1 MMTDRVYAAILRA
14 YPARYRARF
23 AGDMLD
29 TFACDHA
36 RVRARGWWRL
46 IPFWIVTIVQAVWF
60 GAAERRGS
68 PAPAGAPMSPR
79 RFRFSLVPDV
89 RYAVRLLVRSPL
101 FAITSVASL
110 ALGLAATTVIFTLVD
125 ALVFQASPGVR
136 EPAGVVDIGRSTDGS
151 GFDNMA
157 YPTFKSL
164 REHTQSLEGIA
175 ATTLDPSPMSLA
187 ADAGSERVFAQLVS
201 WSYFD
206 VLRVRP
212 ATGRF
217 FHADED
223 QVADDRPVVVLTH
236 HLWRERFGGD
246 PGIVGRTL
254 RLNNKD
260 FVVVGVAEDDFSGVT
275 MLGTDVWVP
284 MSMAGTVRGGRGTV
298 LLGNPRAV
306 WHTAVGRLKP
316 GVTPSQAEAELQ
328 TLMTAYKAAAP
339 EADQRHGVVV
349 ARSGRLPAPMRLPFN
364 VFFGVLFVLTG
375 GLLAIACSNVAGM
388 LLARA
393 TARRREIATRL
404 AVGASRG
411 QLIAQLMTETFVLF
425 LVAAAVAVP
434 VTFWLSGVLQSFL
447 PALPVPIVVDWSVGG
462 RAIAF
467 ALGLALTAAVIFGLA
482 PARHAMR
489 TDLSAALHGHASTA
503 TRERLRLRHGLVIAQ
518 VALSLT
524 MVVTAGL
531 FVRTLLAAT
540 KISPGFRIANV
551 DVVTV
556 DTTLAGAEDQAAV
569 RLIERV
575 AEGLRTVPGVD
586 AVAHSR
592 MVPLQGGGLGLGAV
606 RIPGITEEGSNRV
619 NNADWDVV
627 SPDYFTALQIPVTDG
642 RAFTIDDRDGRP
654 LVAVVNETFARI
666 AWPGQSA
673 VGQRF
678 WQANRPQDEGRPIE
692 IVGVVADAKYR
703 TISEAQAPF
712 IYVPFA
718 QQPQST
724 VSLYLT
730 HADGIDLG
738 ASVRRTL
745 ARLEPSLPV
754 VLHQSLDEATAIG
767 LLPQRVAAWVAGSVG
782 VIGLFLAALGLYGL
796 TAFLVAQRTREIA
809 IRMALGATHGQVRT
823 MVLRQAGRLGVI
835 GSAIGL
841 LLAAGLAQ
849 VVQSLSLLVDV
860 HATDPLTF
868 GAVVLLMGA
877 VLLAATLYPARR
889 AARTNPAVA
898 LRAE

>member
-1 MMTDRVYAAILRA
+1 MMDHAFYRVVLHA
-14 YPARYRARF
+14 YPAKYRARF

-29 TFACDHA
+29 TFVCDHA
-36 RVRARGWWRL
+36 RVRARGWWSL
-46 IPFWIVTIVQAVWF
+46 IPFWIVTIAQAVWF
-60 GAAERRGS
+60 GAAERRTRHAS
-68 PAPAGAPMSPR
+68 AGAPMPPR

-89 RYAVRLLVRSPL
+89 RYALRLLARSPL
-101 FAITSVASL
+101 FAVTSIVSL

-125 ALVFQASPGVR
+125 ALVLQASPGVR
-136 EPAGVVDIGRSTDGS
+136 EPARVVDIGRSTDGS
-151 GFDNMA
+151 GLDNMSYVA
-157 YPTFKSL
+157 FKYL
-164 REHTQSLEGIA
+164 RDHTQSLEGIS
-175 ATTLDPSPMSLA
+175 ATTFGPSPLSLA
-187 ADAGSERVFAQLVS
+187 ADGGSERIFGQLVS

-206 VLRVRP
+206 VLKVRP

-223 QVADDRPVVVLTH
+223 EVAEDRPVVVLTH
-236 HLWRERFGGD
+236 HLWHERFAGD
-246 PGIVGRTL
+246 PNIVGRSL

-260 FVVVGVAEDDFSGVT
+260 FVVVGVAEEGFRGAT

-284 MSMAGTVRGGRGTV
+284 MAMVGTVRGGRGAAM
-298 LLGNPRAV
+298 LSNPRAV

-316 GVTPSQAEAELQ
+316 GVTPAQAEVELQ
-328 TLMTAYKAAAP
+328 TLMTAYKAATPDAN
-339 EADQRHGVVV
+339 QRHGIVV
-349 ARSGRLPAPMRLPFN
+349 ATSGRLPAMVRVPFN

-411 QLIAQLMTETFVLF
+411 QLIAQLMTETLVLF
-425 LVAAAVAVP
+425 LVAAIVAVP
-434 VTFWLSGVLQSFL
+434 VTIWLSGVLQAYL
-447 PALPVPIVVDWSVGG
+447 PELPLPISIDWTVGG
-462 RAIAF
+462 RAIGF
-467 ALGLALTAAVIFGLA
+467 ALGLSLVAATVFGLA
-482 PARHAMR
+482 PARHALR
-489 TDLSAALHGHASTA
+489 TNLSAALHGHASTA
-503 TRERLRLRHGLVIAQ
+503 TRERLRLRHGLVVAQ

-524 MVVTAGL
+524 MAVTAGL

-540 KISPGFRIANV
+540 GINPGFRIANV
-551 DVVTV
+551 DVVSV
-556 DTTLAGAEDQAAV
+556 DTTLAGAEDQNAV
-569 RLIERV
+569 RMIDRV
-575 AEGLRTVPGVD
+575 IEGLRTVPGVD

-592 MVPLQGGGLGLGAV
+592 MVPLQGSGLGLGGV
-606 RIPGITEEGSNRV
+606 RIPGLGEEADARV

-627 SPDYFTALQIPVTDG
+627 SPEYFATLEIPV
-642 RAFTIDDRDGRP
+642 RDGRGFTSADRESRP
-654 LVAVVNETFARI
+654 RVAVVNETFARI

-678 WQANRPQDEGRPIE
+678 WQTDSRQDAGEPVE

-703 TISEAQAPF
+703 TIGEVQAPF

-724 VSLYLT
+724 VSLFLT

-738 ASVRRTL
+738 PSVRQTL
-745 ARLEPSLPV
+745 ARLEPGLPV
-754 VLHQSLDEATAIG
+754 ILHQSLSDATAIG

-835 GSAIGL
+835 GGLIGVV
-841 LLAAGLAQ
+841 LAGGLAQ

-860 HATDPLTF
+860 QATDPLTF
-868 GAVVLLMGA
+868 GGMILLLGGVLLVA
-877 VLLAATLYPARR
+877 SLYPARR
-889 AARTNPAVA
+889 AARTNPAMA

>member
-1 MMTDRVYAAILRA
+1 MDHAFYRVVLHA
-14 YPARYRARF
+14 YPAQYRARF

-36 RVRARGWWRL
+36 RVRARGWWSL
-46 IPFWIVTIVQAVWF
+46 IPFWIVTIAQAVWF
-60 GAAERRGS
+60 GAAERRTR
-68 PAPAGAPMSPR
+68 PASAGAPMPPR
-79 RFRFSLVPDV
+79 RFRFSLVPDI
-89 RYAVRLLVRSPL
+89 RYALRLLARSPL
-101 FAITSVASL
+101 FAVTAIVSL

-125 ALVFQASPGVR
+125 ALVLQVSPGVR
-136 EPAGVVDIGRSTDGS
+136 EPARVVDIGRSTNGS
-151 GFDNMA
+151 GFDNMTHVA
-157 YPTFKSL
+157 FRYL
-164 REHTQSLEGIA
+164 RDHTQSLEGIS
-175 ATTLDPSPMSLA
+175 ATTFDPSPLSLA
-187 ADAGSERVFAQLVS
+187 ADGGSERIFGQLVS

-206 VLRVRP
+206 VLKVRP

-223 QVADDRPVVVLTH
+223 QVAEDRPVVVLTH
-236 HLWRERFGGD
+236 HLWRERFDAD
-246 PGIVGRTL
+246 PGIVGRSL

-260 FVVVGVAEDDFSGVT
+260 FVVVGVAEEGFTGAT

-284 MSMAGTVRGGRGTV
+284 MAMVGTVRGGRGSV
-298 LLGNPRAV
+298 LLSSPRAV

-316 GVTPSQAEAELQ
+316 GVTPAQAEVELQ
-328 TLMTAYKAAAP
+328 TLMTAYKAATP
-339 EADQRHGVVV
+339 DADQRHGIVVTT
-349 ARSGRLPAPMRLPFN
+349 SGRLPAMIRLPFN
-364 VFFGVLFVLTG
+364 MFFGVLFVLTG

-411 QLIAQLMTETFVLF
+411 QLIAQLMTETLVLF
-425 LVAAAVAVP
+425 LVAATVAVP
-434 VTFWLSGVLQSFL
+434 VTIWLSGVLQAFL
-447 PALPVPIVVDWSVGG
+447 PALPLPISIDWTVGG
-462 RAIAF
+462 RAIGF
-467 ALGLALTAAVIFGLA
+467 ALGLSLVAATVFGLA
-482 PARHAMR
+482 PARHALR
-489 TDLSAALHGHASTA
+489 TDLSAALHGHASTV
-503 TRERLRLRHGLVIAQ
+503 TRERQRLRHGLVVAQ
-518 VALSLT
+518 VALSFT
-524 MVVTAGL
+524 MAVTAGL

-540 KISPGFRIANV
+540 DINPGFRIANV
-551 DVVTV
+551 DVVSV
-556 DTTLAGAEDQAAV
+556 DTTLAGAEDQNAV
-569 RLIERV
+569 RMIERV
-575 AEGLRTVPGVD
+575 IEGLRTVPGVD

-592 MVPLQGGGLGLGAV
+592 MVPLQGGGMGLGGV
-606 RIPGITEEGSNRV
+606 RIPGLGEEANLRV
-619 NNADWDVV
+619 NNSDWDVV
-627 SPDYFTALQIPVTDG
+627 SPEYFATLEIPVREG
-642 RAFTIDDRDGRP
+642 RGFTPADRESRP
-654 LVAVVNETFARI
+654 RVAVVNETFARV

-678 WQANRPQDEGRPIE
+678 WQVESPQGDGEPVE

-703 TISEAQAPF
+703 TIGEAPAPF

-724 VSLYLT
+724 VSLFLT
-730 HADGIDLG
+730 HAGGIDLG
-738 ASVRRTL
+738 PSVRQAL

-754 VLHQSLDEATAIG
+754 ILHQSLSDATAIG

-835 GSAIGL
+835 GGLIGVV
-841 LLAAGLAQ
+841 LAAGLAQ

-860 HATDPLTF
+860 HAIDPLTF
-868 GAVVLLMGA
+868 GGMILLLGGVLLMA
-877 VLLAATLYPARR
+877 SLYPARR
-889 AARTNPAVA
+889 ASRTNPAMA

>member
-1 MMTDRVYAAILRA
+1 MIDRAVYAAILRA
-14 YPARYRARF
+14 YPEQYRARF

-36 RVRARGWWRL
+36 RVRARGWWAL
-46 IPFWIVTIVQAVWF
+46 IPFWIVTIAQAAWF
-60 GAAERRGS
+60 GAAERRGGA
-68 PAPAGAPMSPR
+68 APAGAPPPH

-89 RYAVRLLVRSPL
+89 RYALRLLARSPL

-125 ALVFQASPGVR
+125 GLVFQVSPGVR
-136 EPAGVVDIGRSTDGS
+136 EPAGVVDVGRSTDGS

-157 YPTFKSL
+157 YPTFKYL
-164 REHTQSLEGIA
+164 RDHTQSLAGLA
-175 ATTLDPSPMSLA
+175 AATLDPSAMSLA
-187 ADAGSERVFAQLVS
+187 ADGGSERVFAQMVS

-206 VLRVRP
+206 VLKVRP

-223 QVADDRPVVVLTH
+223 QVAGDRPVAVLTH
-236 HLWRERFGGD
+236 HLWRERFDGD

-260 FVVVGVAEDDFSGVT
+260 FVVVGVAEEGFNGVT

-284 MSMAGTVRGGRGTV
+284 MAMAGTVRGGRGD
-298 LLGNPRAV
+298 LLLASPRAV

-316 GVTPSQAEAELQ
+316 GVTPAQAGAELQ
-328 TLMTAYKAAAP
+328 TLMTAYKAATP
-339 EADQRHGVVV
+339 DADQRHGVVV
-349 ARSGRLPAPMRLPFN
+349 ARSGRLPATLRLPFG
-364 VFFGVLFVLTG
+364 VFFGVLFALTG

-411 QLIAQLMTETFVLF
+411 QLIAQLMTETLVLF

-434 VTFWLSGVLQSFL
+434 VTFWLSSVLQSSL
-447 PALPVPIVVDWSVGG
+447 PALPVPIAVDWSVGG

-467 ALGLALTAAVIFGLA
+467 ALGLALTAALIFGLA
-482 PARHAMR
+482 PARHALR
-489 TDLSAALHGHASTA
+489 ADLSAALHGHASTA
-503 TRERLRLRHGLVIAQ
+503 TRERLRLRHALVIAQ

-540 KISPGFRIANV
+540 NISPGFRIANV
-551 DVVTV
+551 DVVSV
-556 DTTLAGAEDQAAV
+556 DTTLAGAEDQDAV
-569 RLIERV
+569 RLIDRV
-575 AEGLRTVPGVD
+575 VEGLRTVPGVD

-592 MVPLQGGGLGLGAV
+592 MVPLQGGGMGLGGV
-606 RIPGITEEGSNRV
+606 RIPGIPEEASRRV

-627 SPDYFTALQIPVTDG
+627 SAGYFAAMQIPVRHG
-642 RAFTIDDRDGRP
+642 RAFSIDDRDGRP

-673 VGQRF
+673 VGRRF
-678 WQANRPQDEGRPIE
+678 WQTGRPREEDRPIE

-718 QQPQST
+718 QQPQSA

-730 HADGIDLG
+730 HADGVDLG
-738 ASVRRTL
+738 TSVRQTL

-754 VLHQSLDEATAIG
+754 VLHQSLEEATAIG

-809 IRMALGATHGQVRT
+809 IRMALGATHGQVRA

-835 GSAIGL
+835 GSVIGL

-860 HATDPLTF
+860 QATDPLTF
-868 GAVVLLMGA
+868 GGVVLLMGA

-889 AARTNPAVA
+889 AARTDPAVA